1 MDTTP
6 YNHYSLL
13 RSIERNWS
21 LPYLGDAGQQG
32 LQPLGRKMLDRP
44 RLQAAAGGNNP
55 GGPNFLSIGHEIRPS
70 RRAQHLEG
78 AGGRP

>member
-21 LPYLGDAGQQG
+21 LPYLGYAGQQG
-32 LQPLGRKMLDRP
+32 LQPLGPKTLNRP
-44 RLQAAAGGNNP
+44 DC
-55 GGPNFLSIGHEIRPS
+55 
-70 RRAQHLEG
+70 
-78 AGGRP
+78 